1 MLCQKGRFVADSGNP
16 NENIPSTDAG
26 VSSEAASA
34 SYDASAITVLE
45 GLDAV
50 RKRPGMYIGS
60 TGERGL
66 HHLVYEVVDNS
77 VDEALAGYADTIDVT
92 ILADGGVR
100 VVDNGRGIPVGIVPS
115 EGKPAVEVVLT
126 VLHAGGKFGGGGYAV
141 SGGLHGVGVSVV
153 NALSTKVAVEVKTDG
168 HRWTQDYKMGVPTA
182 PLAQHEATEE
192 TGTSVTFWAD
202 PEIFETTEYSF
213 ETLSRRFQE
222 MAFLNKGLTI
232 RLTDERE
239 SAKATSGAD
248 EAGADEKAEVKTV
261 TYHYEGGIVDF
272 VKYLNSRKGDAV
284 HPTVVSL
291 EAEDKDKSLSLEVAM
306 QWNSGYSEGV
316 YSFANIIHTHEG
328 GTHEEG
334 FRAALTSLINKYA
347 RDKKLLREKDD
358 NLTGDDI
365 REGLTAIIS
374 VKLSEPQFE
383 GQTKTKLGNTEAKTF
398 VQKAVYEH
406 LNDWLDRNPVEA
418 ADIVRKGIQAAT
430 ARVAARKARDL
441 TRRKGLLETASL
453 PGKLADCQSNDPA
466 KCEIFI
472 VEGDSAGGSAKSG
485 RNPQYQAILP
495 IRGKILNV
503 EKARIDK
510 ILQNQEIQAL
520 ISAFGTGVHEDFD
533 IEKLRYHKII
543 LMADADVDGQHISTL
558 LLTFLFRFMRP
569 LVEAGHVYLSRPP
582 LYKIKWGRDDVE
594 YAYSDRERDALIEM
608 GRQRGKRVREDSIQ
622 RFQGSRR
629 DERRGAARDHHG
641 PGAPRPRPG
650 HPGRRRPG
658 RRPVLGPHGRGRRGP
673 PPVHPAQRQGTSA
686 SSTSESVSADRTRKD
701 LHQQWPTRTLPSP
714 LKRAANSRCVSSP
727 SGSRRR
733 CSARTW
739 TTRCPS
745 SCPARARRP

>member
-1 MLCQKGRFVADSGNP
+1 MLCQKGRFVADSGNLP
-16 NENIPSTDAG
+16 ETPTTTAG
-26 VSSEAASA
+26 SGPVPHGA

-66 HHLVYEVVDNS
+66 HHLVQEVVDNS
-77 VDEALAGYADTIDVT
+77 VDEALAGHADTIDVT
-92 ILADGGVR
+92 ILPDGGVR
-100 VVDNGRGIPVGIVPS
+100 CVDNGRGIPVDIVPS

-153 NALSTKVAVEVKTDG
+153 NALSSKVAVDVRRDG
-168 HRWTQDYKMGVPTA
+168 FRWTQDYKLGVPTA
-182 PLAQHEATEE
+182 PLAKNEPTAE
-192 TGTSVTFWAD
+192 TGTTVTFWAD

-222 MAFLNKGLTI
+222 MAFLNKGLAIT
-232 RLTDERE
+232 LTDER
-239 SAKATSGAD
+239 AD
-248 EAGADEKAEVKTV
+248 HVDEEGKPLSVR
-261 TYHYEGGIVDF
+261 YHYEGGIVDF
-272 VKYLNSRKGDAV
+272 VKYLNSRKGEV
-284 HPTVVSL
+284 IHPSVIDI
-291 EAEDKDKSLSLEVAM
+291 EAEDKERLLSVEIAM
-306 QWNSGYSEGV
+306 QWNTQYTEGV
-316 YSFANIIHTHEG
+316 YSFANTIHTHEG

-334 FRAALTSLINKYA
+334 FRAAMTGLVNRYA
-347 RDKKLLREKDD
+347 REKKLLREKDE
-358 NLTGDDI
+358 NLSGEDI

-374 VKLSEPQFE
+374 VKLGEPQFE

-398 VQKAVYEH
+398 VQKVVHEH
-406 LNDWLDRNPVEA
+406 LTDWLDRNPNEA
-418 ADIVRKGIQAAT
+418 ADIVRKAIQAAT

-441 TRRKGLLETASL
+441 TRRKGLLESASL
-453 PGKLADCQSNDPA
+453 PGKLSDCQSNDPA

-510 ILQNQEIQAL
+510 ILQNNEVQAL

-533 IEKLRYHKII
+533 ITKLRYHKII
-543 LMADADVDGQHISTL
+543 LMADADVDGQHINTL

-582 LYKIKWGRDDVE
+582 LFKIKWGRDDFE

-608 GRQRGKRVREDSIQ
+608 GRQAGKRVRDDSIQ
-622 RFQGSRR
+622 RFKGLGEMNAEELRVTTM
-629 DERRGAARDHHG
+629 DVDH
-641 PGAPRPRPG
+641 R
-650 HPGRRRPG
+650 
-658 RRPVLGPHGRGRRGP
+658 VLGQ
-673 PPVHPAQRQGTSA
+673 VTLDDAAQA
-686 SSTSESVSADRTRKD
+686 DDLFSVLMGED
-701 LHQQWPTRTLPSP
+701 
-714 LKRAANSRCVSSP
+714 VE
-727 SGSRRR
+727 
-733 CSARTW
+733 
-739 TTRCPS
+739 
-745 SCPARARRP
+745 ARRSFIQRNAKDVRFLDI

>member
-16 NENIPSTDAG
+16 NENIPSTDA
-26 VSSEAASA
+26 EAQVGATEA

-66 HHLVYEVVDNS
+66 HHMVQEVVDNS
-77 VDEALAGYADTIDVT
+77 VDEALAGHADTIDVT
-92 ILADGGVR
+92 ILPDGGVR
-100 VVDNGRGIPVGIVPS
+100 VIDNGRGIPVGIIPS

-153 NALSTKVAVEVKTDG
+153 NALSTKVAVEIRTDG
-168 HRWTQDYKMGVPTA
+168 HRWTQDYKAGVPTA
-182 PLAQHEATEE
+182 PLAQHEATDE

-202 PEIFETTEYSF
+202 GDIFETTDYSF

-232 RLTDERE
+232 KLTDERE
-239 SAKATSGAD
+239 SAKAT
-248 EAGADEKAEVKTV
+248 AGADASEAGDDTAFEPRTV

-272 VKYLNSRKGDAV
+272 VKYLNSRKGEVV
-284 HPTVVSL
+284 HDSVIDL
-291 EAEDKDKSLSLEVAM
+291 EAEDKERLLSVEVAM
-306 QWNSGYSEGV
+306 QWNSSYSEGV
-316 YSFANIIHTHEG
+316 YSFANTIHTHEG

-334 FRAALTSLINKYA
+334 FRAALTGLINRYA

-374 VKLSEPQFE
+374 VKLGEPQFE

-398 VQKAVYEH
+398 VQKVVHEH
-406 LNDWLDRNPVEA
+406 LTDWLDRNPVEA
-418 ADIVRKGIQAAT
+418 SDIIRKSIQAAT

-441 TRRKGLLETASL
+441 TRRKGLLESASL
-453 PGKLADCQSNDPA
+453 PGKLSDCQSNDPT

-543 LMADADVDGQHISTL
+543 LMADADVDGQHINTL

-569 LVEAGHVYLSRPP
+569 LVEAGHVFLSRPP
-582 LYKIKWGRDDVE
+582 LYKIKWGRDDFE
-594 YAYSDRERDALIEM
+594 YAYSDRERDALIEL
-608 GRQRGKRVREDSIQ
+608 GRQAGKRIKDDSVQRFKGLGEMNAEELRITTMDQEHRVLGQVTLDDAAQADDLFSVLMGEDVEARRSFIQ
-622 RFQGSRR
+622 RN
-629 DERRGAARDHHG
+629 A
-641 PGAPRPRPG
+641 
-650 HPGRRRPG
+650 
-658 RRPVLGPHGRGRRGP
+658 
-673 PPVHPAQRQGTSA
+673 
-686 SSTSESVSADRTRKD
+686 KD
-701 LHQQWPTRTLPSP
+701 VRFLDI
-714 LKRAANSRCVSSP
+714 
-727 SGSRRR
+727 
-733 CSARTW
+733 
-739 TTRCPS
+739 
-745 SCPARARRP
+745 